1 MFMLTFGLE
10 WINALVQM
18 SCGNRK
24 ISIKRRL
31 KYENSWI
38 AVELKERR
46 ICSPMENRLAPWRFK
61 VRSKQYSQRYRHT
74 TCRVGRVR
82 WLMLIIHGSM
92 RYRWNEF
99 QLWIAN
105 LNIKPCKANV
115 NNVGTVSG
123 ATANIYVFT

>member
-1 MFMLTFGLE
+1 MDCSR
-10 WINALVQM
+10 V
-18 SCGNRK
+18 
-24 ISIKRRL
+24 KREKNL
-31 KYENSWI
+31 F
-38 AVELKERR
+38 
-46 ICSPMENRLAPWRFK
+46 PMENRLAPWRFK

-82 WLMLIIHGSM
+82 WLMLIIHGST

-123 ATANIYVFT
+123 TTANIYICIYIRQAISFSPFISLSLMLACPVCEYADTSNKT